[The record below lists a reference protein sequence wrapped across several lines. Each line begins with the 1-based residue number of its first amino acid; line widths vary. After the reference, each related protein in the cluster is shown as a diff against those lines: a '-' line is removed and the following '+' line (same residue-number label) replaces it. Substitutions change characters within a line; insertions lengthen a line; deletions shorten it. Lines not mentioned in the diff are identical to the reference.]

1 MKGQDMK
8 GFMGYPIIKE
18 SKLDSNSN
26 AWVENDV
33 RYLFH
38 LQYFPNT
45 KRAFTL
51 FIDGEHPTTDCE
63 GTDCCMVGNTLW
75 WGLHKIREGLI

>member
-1 MKGQDMK
+1 MK

-45 KRAFTL
+45 KKAFTL
-51 FIDGEHPTTDCE
+51 FIDGEQPTTDCE

-75 WGLHKIREGLI
+75 WGLHKIKEGLI